1 MTSLL
6 ESVEF
11 RLQVVNDIVTARH
24 LARQFAQRMGFGMAD
39 QTRLATAVSELAR
52 NAIQYAGGG
61 WVVISDRSTP
71 TKMILTLQ
79 VSDRGS
85 GIPDVAIALMDG
97 FTSGRGLGVGLPGCR
112 RLMDAFSIQSAANTG
127 TTVTVEMHAAIY

>member
-1 MTSLL
+1 VTSLL

-11 RLQVVNDIVTARH
+11 RLQVVNDIVTARQ

-61 WVVISDRSTP
+61 WVVISDRSTSS
-71 TKMILTLQ
+71 KMILTVQ

-85 GIPDVAIALMDG
+85 GIPDVARALVDG
-97 FTSGRGLGVGLPGCR
+97 FTSGRGLGVGLPGCK
-112 RLMDAFSIQSAANTG
+112 RLMDALSIQSTANTG